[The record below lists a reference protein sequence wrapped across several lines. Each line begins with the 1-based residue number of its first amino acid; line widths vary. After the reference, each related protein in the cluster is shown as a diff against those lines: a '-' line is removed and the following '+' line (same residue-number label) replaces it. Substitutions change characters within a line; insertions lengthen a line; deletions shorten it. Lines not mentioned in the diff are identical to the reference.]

1 METSMAR
8 LQNPGPNKIP
18 EDVGDFLAKFPPDT
32 MFKMLSHSP
41 STIQPFIRLAQA
53 LYTSL
58 ELPVRSRE
66 LAILTLAETVQC
78 EFVFAQ
84 HVPISEEAGVD
95 EKIRQLIRN
104 RDHANPAL
112 SGHDRAI
119 IQFAAEIV
127 TRPCVSDTIFST
139 ARQFLSEREIVELLH
154 LCGYYWT
161 FSRVC
166 TVLEVDLTQMYAQ
179 VSVEGFPAGNGN
191 SAS

>member
-1 METSMAR
+1 METTMAR
-8 LQNPGPNKIP
+8 LQDPDPTKIP
-18 EDVGDFLAKFPPDT
+18 EDVRDFLAKFPPDT
-32 MFKMLSHSP
+32 MFKMLAHSP
-41 STIQPFIRLAQA
+41 STIQPFIRLAQT

-66 LAILTLAETVQC
+66 LAILTVAEAVQC

-84 HVPISEEAGVD
+84 HVPISEKAGVD
-95 EKIRQLIRN
+95 EEIRQLIRN

-112 SGHDRAI
+112 SEHDRAI

-127 TRPCVSDTIFST
+127 ARSQVPDAIFSL
-139 ARQFLSEREIVELLH
+139 ARKFLSEREVVELLH

-179 VSVEGFPAGNGN
+179 ASVEGFPSGDGV
-191 SAS
+191 SP